1 MSLISISNISH
12 SFGDNII
19 FKNVNFSIER
29 NSRIGLV
36 GKNGSGKT
44 TLFNIITRKL
54 FPENGEVHI
63 AKNTK
68 IVYLT
73 QEPELNDDQ
82 TLYECVLESRQDY
95 IELSAKLKTAEYDL
109 SHDHTQESLE
119 RYSRLQ
125 QNFEQIDGYNF
136 RTEMKLVLTA
146 LKFPQ
151 SVWKQKVELFSGGE
165 KTRIQLA
172 KFLLQPFDVILLD
185 EPTNHLDMEM
195 IYWLEAYLRKIE
207 KPYVIISHDRHFLDK
222 TVTKIIEIK
231 DYSFHRYSGNYT
243 FYKEESKRRTI
254 LHEKEFKTQQK
265 KLKQTDKQIK
275 QYRIWGKAR
284 DSEVMYRRAKELEK
298 RLNKIEK
305 IEKLQHERS
314 VNLSIKPTRRS
325 GNDVYILENITFG
338 FPENVL
344 ANDVN
349 LRVNY
354 QDRIAVLGK
363 NGCGKTTLLRMLN
376 EEIVP
381 LKGKAKKG
389 ASLHIG
395 YYDQMHLI
403 LDDTMN
409 VKETIWQLVPLATKG
424 YVYSYLAK
432 YGFTGDELE
441 KQVSM
446 LSGGEKAR
454 LYLAKLIHEKPNFL
468 ILDEPT
474 NHLDLS
480 MIASLEEALKNYEGT
495 IIFVSHDTYFIEK
508 IAVRKWFFH
517 HKTIT
522 ETEDSVEI
530 LFSFDQEKIAK
541 PKKQKPKSKIR
552 KANPI
557 VLEKLYQEIVHIQK
571 QIELYKEEIF
581 SCEEEFNDPSTYKN
595 SQKVKTLTKKIKK
608 FKSEII
614 EMKLKLEKLDHEYL
628 ELSMSQELQ

>member
-1 MSLISISNISH
+1 MSLISISNLSH

-19 FKNVNFSIER
+19 FKNVNLTIER

-44 TLFNIITRKL
+44 TLFNIITKKL
-54 FPENGEVHI
+54 SPENGVVHI

-73 QEPELNDDQ
+73 QEPELNDNQ

-95 IELSAKLKTAEYDL
+95 IELSAKLEATEQELTA
-109 SHDHTQESLE
+109 DHSRESLK
-119 RYSRLQ
+119 RYSKLQ
-125 QNFEQIDGYNF
+125 QKFEQIDGYNF
-136 RTEMKLVLTA
+136 RTEMKLVLTS

-151 SVWKQKVELFSGGE
+151 SVWKQKVERFSGGE

-172 KFLLQPFDVILLD
+172 KFLLQSFDVILLD

-195 IYWLEAYLRKIE
+195 IYWLEAYLKKIE

-231 DYSFHRYSGNYT
+231 DHSFHRYSGNYS
-243 FYKEESKRRTI
+243 FYKKESKSRTI
-254 LHEKEFKTQQK
+254 LQEKEFKKQQK
-265 KLKQTDKQIK
+265 KLKQMDKQIK

-298 RLNKIEK
+298 RLDKIEK
-305 IEKLQHERS
+305 IGKPRQDKS
-314 VNLSIKPTRRS
+314 INLKIKPTRRS
-325 GNDVYILENITFG
+325 GKDVYILENITFG
-338 FPENVL
+338 FPGNIL
-344 ANDVN
+344 ASNVN
-349 LRVNY
+349 LRMNY

-376 EEIVP
+376 EEIEP
-381 LKGKAKKG
+381 MKGNAKKG

-395 YYDQMHLI
+395 YYDQMHFI
-403 LDDTMN
+403 LDNTLN
-409 VKETIWQLVPLATKG
+409 IKETIWQLVPLETKG
-424 YVYSYLAK
+424 YVFSYLAK
-432 YGFTGDELE
+432 FGFTGDDLE

-480 MIASLEEALKNYEGT
+480 MITSLEEALHNYEGT
-495 IIFVSHDTYFIEK
+495 IVFVSHDTYLIEE
-508 IAVRKWFFH
+508 IADKKWFFH

-522 ETEDSVEI
+522 ETEDSVEM
-530 LFSFDQEKIAK
+530 LFSFDQEKIVK
-541 PKKQKPKSKIR
+541 HKKQKPRSKSR

-557 VLEKLYQEIVHIQK
+557 VLEKLYQEIVSIQK
-571 QIELYKEEIF
+571 QIESHNEEII

-595 SQKVKTLTKKIKK
+595 HQKVKTLTKKIKRL
-608 FKSEII
+608 KSEIV

-628 ELSMSQELQ
+628 ELSG

>member
-1 MSLISISNISH
+1 MSLISISNLSH

-19 FKNVNFSIER
+19 LKNVNFAIER

-44 TLFNIITRKL
+44 TLFNIITKKI

-63 AKNTK
+63 ARNKK

-73 QEPELNDDQ
+73 QEPELDDNQ
-82 TLYECVLESRQDY
+82 TLHECVLESRQDY
-95 IELSAKLKTAEYDL
+95 IELSAKLKTAEQEL
-109 SHDHTQESLE
+109 TADHSPESLGK
-119 RYSRLQ
+119 YSKLQ
-125 QNFEQIDGYNF
+125 QKFEQIEGYNF
-136 RTEMKLVLTA
+136 RTEMKLVLTG

-151 SVWKQKVELFSGGE
+151 SVWEQKVEQFSGGE

-172 KFLLQPFDVILLD
+172 KFLLQSFDVILLD

-195 IYWLEAYLRKIE
+195 IYWLEAYLKKID

-222 TVTKIIEIK
+222 TVTRIIEIK
-231 DYSFHRYSGNYT
+231 NHSLHRYSGNYT
-243 FYKEESKRRTI
+243 FYKEESVRRTI
-254 LHEKEFKTQQK
+254 LQEKEFKKQQK
-265 KLKQTDKQIK
+265 KLKQMDKQIK

-298 RLNKIEK
+298 RLYKIDKIEK
-305 IEKLQHERS
+305 PQHERS
-314 VNLSIKPTRRS
+314 INLSIKPTRRS

-338 FPENVL
+338 FPGNIL
-344 ANDVN
+344 ASDVN

-354 QDRIAVLGK
+354 QERIAVLGS

-376 EEIVP
+376 DEIEP
-381 LKGKAKKG
+381 LKGNAKKG

-403 LDDTMN
+403 LDDTLN
-409 VKETIWQLVPLATKG
+409 VKETIWQLAPLETKG
-424 YVYSYLAK
+424 YVFSYLAK
-432 YGFTGDELE
+432 FGFTGDDLE
-441 KQVSM
+441 KQISM

-454 LYLAKLIHEKPNFL
+454 LYLAKLIHKKPNFL

-480 MIASLEEALKNYEGT
+480 MITSLEEALQNYEGT

-508 IAVRKWFFH
+508 IAAKKWFFQH
-517 HKTIT
+517 RTII
-522 ETEDSVEI
+522 ETEKSLET
-530 LFSFDQEKIAK
+530 LFSQNQKRLVK
-541 PKKQKPKSKIR
+541 PKKQKPSSKSR

-557 VLEKLYQEIVHIQK
+557 VLKKLYQEIVDIQNK
-571 QIELYKEEIF
+571 IELYKEKIT
-581 SCEEEFNDPSTYKN
+581 SCEEEFNDPANYKN
-595 SQKVKTLTKKIKK
+595 HRKVKTLTKNIKIL
-608 FKSEII
+608 KSEIV
-614 EMKLKLEKLDHEYL
+614 EMRLKLEKLDHKYL
-628 ELSMSQELQ
+628 ELSLLRELQ

>member
-19 FKNVNFSIER
+19 FKNINFAIER

-54 FPENGEVHI
+54 FPEKGEVHI

-73 QEPELNDDQ
+73 QEPELNDYQ

-95 IELSAKLKTAEYDL
+95 IKLSAKLEAAEHDL
-109 SHDHTQESLE
+109 SHDHTQESLK
-119 RYSRLQ
+119 RYSNLQ
-125 QNFEQIDGYNF
+125 QKFEQINGYNF
-136 RTEMKLVLTA
+136 RTEMKLVLTG

-151 SVWKQKVELFSGGE
+151 SVWEQQVERFSGGE

-195 IYWLEAYLRKIE
+195 IYWLEAYLKKID

-231 DYSFHRYSGNYT
+231 DHSFHRYSGNYT
-243 FYKEESKRRTI
+243 FYKEESGKRDI
-254 LHEKEFKTQQK
+254 LQEKEFKKQQK
-265 KLKQTDKQIK
+265 KLKQMDKQIK

-298 RLNKIEK
+298 RLDKIEQ
-305 IEKLQHERS
+305 IEKPLKERS
-314 VNLSIKPTRRS
+314 INLSIKPARRS
-325 GNDVYILENITFG
+325 GNDVYILENISFG
-338 FPENVL
+338 FPGNVL
-344 ANDVN
+344 AINVN
-349 LRVNY
+349 LRINY
-354 QDRIAVLGK
+354 QDRIAVLGS

-376 EEIVP
+376 KEIEP
-381 LKGKAKKG
+381 LKGNSKKG

-395 YYDQMHLI
+395 YYDQMHLV
-403 LDDTMN
+403 LDNTLN
-409 VKETIWQLVPLATKG
+409 VKETIWQLVPLAAKG

-432 YGFTGDELE
+432 FGFAGDNLE

-480 MIASLEEALKNYEGT
+480 MIASLEEALQNYEGT
-495 IIFVSHDTYFIEK
+495 IVFVSHDTYFIEK
-508 IAVRKWFFH
+508 IADKKWFFH
-517 HKTIT
+517 NGAIT
-522 ETEDSVEI
+522 ETEDSVEM
-530 LFSFDQEKIAK
+530 LFSFNQEKTVK
-541 PKKQKPKSKIR
+541 PKKRKPRSKNR
-552 KANPI
+552 KVNPI
-557 VLEKLYQEIVHIQK
+557 ALEKLYQEIVSIQK
-571 QIELYKEEIF
+571 QIVSHKKEIT
-581 SCEEEFNDPSTYKN
+581 SCEENFMNPATYKN
-595 SQKVKTLTKKIKK
+595 QQKVKTLTKKLKT
-608 FKSEII
+608 FKSEIV

-628 ELSMSQELQ
+628 KLSMLRELQ

>member
-1 MSLISISNISH
+1 MSLISISNFSH

-19 FKNVNFSIER
+19 FKNVNFTIEQ
-29 NSRIGLV
+29 NSQIGLV

-44 TLFNIITRKL
+44 TLFNIITKKL
-54 FPENGEVHI
+54 FPENGEIHI
-63 AKNTK
+63 AKNIK

-73 QEPELNDDQ
+73 QEPELNDNQ

-95 IELSAKLKTAEYDL
+95 IEFSTKLEAVEHDL
-109 SHDHTQESLE
+109 SHDHTQKSLK
-119 RYSRLQ
+119 RYSKLQ
-125 QNFEQIDGYNF
+125 QKFEQIDGYNF
-136 RTEMKLVLTA
+136 RTEMKLVLTG

-151 SVWKQKVELFSGGE
+151 SVWEQKVERFSGGE

-195 IYWLEAYLRKIE
+195 IYWLEAYLKKID

-231 DYSFHRYSGNYT
+231 NHSLHRYSGNYT
-243 FYKEESKRRTI
+243 FYKEESVRRTI
-254 LHEKEFKTQQK
+254 LQEKEFKKQQK
-265 KLKQTDKQIK
+265 KLKQMDKQIK

-298 RLNKIEK
+298 RLDKIEK
-305 IEKLQHERS
+305 IEKPQHERS
-314 VNLSIKPTRRS
+314 INLSIKPTRRS

-338 FPENVL
+338 FPGNIL
-344 ANDVN
+344 ASDVN
-349 LRVNY
+349 LRINY

-363 NGCGKTTLLRMLN
+363 NGCGKTTLLRILS
-376 EEIVP
+376 EEIAL
-381 LKGKAKKG
+381 LKGTAKKG

-395 YYDQMHLI
+395 YYDQMHFV
-403 LDDTMN
+403 LDDTLN

-432 YGFTGDELE
+432 FGFTGDDLE
-441 KQVSM
+441 KKVSM

-474 NHLDLS
+474 NHLDLI
-480 MIASLEEALKNYEGT
+480 MIASLEEALQNYIGT
-495 IIFVSHDTYFIEK
+495 IVFVSHDTYFIEK
-508 IAVRKWFFH
+508 IADKKWFFH
-517 HKTIT
+517 NGTIT
-522 ETEDSVEI
+522 ETEDSVEM
-530 LFSFDQEKIAK
+530 LFSLNQKK
-541 PKKQKPKSKIR
+541 PVKPNKQKPRSKKR

-557 VLEKLYQEIVHIQK
+557 VLEKLYQKVISIQK
-571 QIELYKEEIF
+571 QIELHKEEIT
-581 SCEEEFNDPSTYKN
+581 SCEEEFNDPANYKKH
-595 SQKVKTLTKKIKK
+595 QKVKTLTKKIKTL
-608 FKSEII
+608 KSEIV
-614 EMKLKLEKLDHEYL
+614 EMRLKLEKLDHEYL
-628 ELSMSQELQ
+628 ELSMLQELQ

>member
-1 MSLISISNISH
+1 MSLISISNLSH

-29 NSRIGLV
+29 NSRIGFV

-44 TLFNIITRKL
+44 TLFNIFTRKL
-54 FPENGEVHI
+54 LPVNGEVHI

-68 IVYLT
+68 LVYLT
-73 QEPELNDDQ
+73 QEPELNDNQ

-95 IELSAKLKTAEYDL
+95 IELSAELKTAEQDL

-119 RYSRLQ
+119 RYSKLQ
-125 QNFEQIDGYNF
+125 QKFEQIDGYNF
-136 RTEMKLVLTA
+136 RTEMKLVLTS

-151 SVWKQKVELFSGGE
+151 SVWKQKVERFSGGE

-195 IYWLEAYLRKIE
+195 IYWLEAYLKKID

-231 DYSFHRYSGNYT
+231 NYSLLRYSGNYT
-243 FYKEESKRRTI
+243 FYKEESERRNI
-254 LHEKEFKTQQK
+254 LQEKEFKKQQK
-265 KLKQTDKQIK
+265 KLKQMDKQIK

-298 RLNKIEK
+298 RLDKIET
-305 IEKLQHERS
+305 IEKPRQDKS
-314 VNLSIKPTRRS
+314 INLNIKSTKRS
-325 GNDVYILENITFG
+325 GNDVYTLENITFG
-338 FPENVL
+338 FPKNVL

-354 QDRIAVLGK
+354 QDRIAVLGS

-376 EEIVP
+376 EEIEP
-381 LKGKAKKG
+381 LKGTVKKG
-389 ASLHIG
+389 ASLNIG
-395 YYDQMHLI
+395 YYDQMHFV
-403 LDDTMN
+403 LDDTLN

-424 YVYSYLAK
+424 YVFSFLAK
-432 YGFTGDELE
+432 FGFTGDELE
-441 KQVSM
+441 KKISL

-474 NHLDLS
+474 NHLDIS
-480 MIASLEEALKNYEGT
+480 MITSLEEALLNYEGT
-495 IIFVSHDTYFIEK
+495 IVFVSHDTYFIEK
-508 IAVRKWFFH
+508 IAAKKWFFH
-517 HKTIT
+517 NGAIT
-522 ETEDSVEI
+522 ETEDSLET
-530 LFSFDQEKIAK
+530 LFSQNQKRPVK
-541 PKKQKPKSKIR
+541 PKKRKPRSKNN

-557 VLEKLYQEIVHIQK
+557 VLEKRYQEIVSIQK
-571 QIELYKEEIF
+571 QIELHEKELT
-581 SCEEEFNDPSTYKN
+581 SCEEEFNDPANYKN
-595 SQKVKTLTKKIKK
+595 HQKVKTLTKKIKTL
-608 FKSEII
+608 KSEIV

-628 ELSMSQELQ
+628 ELSMLQELQ

>member
-19 FKNVNFSIER
+19 FKNVNFAIER
-29 NSRIGLV
+29 NSQIGLV

-63 AKNTK
+63 AKNTR

-73 QEPELNDDQ
+73 QEPELNDNQ

-95 IELSAKLKTAEYDL
+95 IELSAKLEAAEQDL
-109 SHDHTQESLE
+109 FHDHSQESLK
-119 RYSRLQ
+119 RYSKLQ
-125 QNFEQIDGYNF
+125 QKFEQIDGYTF
-136 RTEMKLVLTA
+136 RTEMKLVLTG

-151 SVWKQKVELFSGGE
+151 SVWEQKVEQFSGGE

-172 KFLLQPFDVILLD
+172 KFLLQSFDVILLD

-195 IYWLEAYLRKIE
+195 IYWLEAYLKKIE

-231 DYSFHRYSGNYT
+231 DHSFHRYSGNYT
-243 FYKEESKRRTI
+243 FYKEESKSRTI
-254 LHEKEFKTQQK
+254 LQEKEFKKQQK
-265 KLKQTDKQIK
+265 KLKQMDNQIK
-275 QYRIWGKAR
+275 QFRIWGKAR

-298 RLNKIEK
+298 RLDKIEQ
-305 IEKLQHERS
+305 IEKPQHERS
-314 VNLSIKPTRRS
+314 VNLNIQPTRRS

-338 FPENVL
+338 FPENIL
-344 ANDVN
+344 ASNVN
-349 LRVNY
+349 LRMNY

-376 EEIVP
+376 EEIEP
-381 LKGKAKKG
+381 MKGNAKKG

-395 YYDQMHLI
+395 YYDQMHFV
-403 LDDTMN
+403 LDNTLN
-409 VKETIWQLVPLATKG
+409 VKETIWQLAPLETKG
-424 YVYSYLAK
+424 YVFSYLAK
-432 YGFTGDELE
+432 YGFTGDDLE

-480 MIASLEEALKNYEGT
+480 MIASLEEALQNYEGT

-508 IAVRKWFFH
+508 IAGKKWFFQNG
-517 HKTIT
+517 TIT
-522 ETEDSVEI
+522 ETEDSVEM
-530 LFSFDQEKIAK
+530 LFSFDQEKIVK
-541 PKKQKPKSKIR
+541 PKKQKPRSKIR
-552 KANPI
+552 KVNPI
-557 VLEKLYQEIVHIQK
+557 MLEKLYQEIVSIQK
-571 QIELYKEEIF
+571 QIELHNEEII
-581 SCEEEFNDPSTYKN
+581 SCEEEFHDLSTYKN
-595 SQKVKTLTKKIKK
+595 QEKVKTLTKKIKRL
-608 FKSEII
+608 KSEIV

-628 ELSMSQELQ
+628 ELSMLQELQ